1 MLNRLTLI
9 LRPASSYHAAIQKI
23 LKEEHFDHQFGS
35 MKVDNGDTGHTEDVV
50 LVTCV
55 DFHDVGVVI
64 EKLRSRVG
72 LSYYLVDANRAV
84 FSYHSVNRVL
94 TPLGLLYQ
102 SNVVLQTYNRHI
114 TIGGTTY
121 SFWESKA

>member
-23 LKEEHFDHQFGS
+23 LREEHFDHQFGS

-64 EKLRSRVG
+64 DKLRSRVG